1 MGLQPLQPGLPPD
14 EVEKLRWESF
24 GHKRATSIRS
34 PEDLARFSNLRGFV
48 LLHPRPGLHYPSA
61 VEAAVGR
68 PLLDHSWDER
78 GRDVE
83 RWRIACVAARRLVS
97 SAVLDE
103 SATLIAP
110 GFLSDFYA
118 LSGNRGDLHDHERGR
133 AAGVVG
139 HEAAAICARLAAA
152 GGPLSRSELEAAL
165 GMATV
170 LGRERLRR
178 ALAEAVQRLLVVEV
192 GGVTGEPDELRY
204 DLLPRIFAEQVQ
216 KGTKTEAR
224 AARQRIACRYLRNV
238 ILGGCHEL
246 APVLGWSESD
256 TLAALMDLE
265 KKGMVARH
273 PSSRHNRHFFQAT
286 STDLLP
292 ERTASGGGPRVSG
305 RSSPARSAGSPAS
318 DASSP
323 ASDAS
328 SPASDASSPASDAS
342 SPASDASSAASN
354 TDDPETRD

>member
-34 PEDLARFSNLRGFV
+34 PEDLARFSSLRGFV

-68 PLLDHSWDER
+68 PLLDHGWDER

-83 RWRIACVAARRLVS
+83 RWRIACVTARKLVS
-97 SAVLDE
+97 SAVLDG

-118 LSGNRGDLHDHERGR
+118 LSGNRGDLHDHERRR
-133 AAGVVG
+133 AAGTLG
-139 HEAAAICARLAAA
+139 HEATAVCARLAAA
-152 GGPLSRSELEAAL
+152 GRPLARSELGAAL

-170 LGRERLRR
+170 LGRERLRS
-178 ALAEAVQRLLVVEV
+178 ALDEAVQRLLVVEV
-192 GGVTGEPDELRY
+192 GSAGDADDPRY
-204 DLLPRIFAEQVQ
+204 DLLPRFFPEQVQ

-238 ILGGCHEL
+238 ILSGCHEV
-246 APVLGWSESD
+246 AAVLGWSEAD
-256 TLAALMDLE
+256 TLAALMDLD

-273 PSSRHNRHFFQAT
+273 PSSRHNRHIFQAT
-286 STDLLP
+286 STDLLL
-292 ERTASGGGPRVSG
+292 ERAAASKPAPASSGGPPASGSSDPTTGGSPAPSRGTPAGDGDPAASGGGTPPG
-305 RSSPARSAGSPAS
+305 IGGGTPPAS
-318 DASSP
+318 GAGHEP
-323 ASDAS
+323 Q
-328 SPASDASSPASDAS
+328 P
-342 SPASDASSAASN
+342 
-354 TDDPETRD
+354 